1 MTEHFSPPPDGASSD
16 DELMAAVRS
25 ILLRREQ
32 VRIGQLDREAGALR
46 DQLRARS
53 EALQDVIRALQAEVD
68 RLEAAQADT
77 DALVARITP
86 ALTNMMGRT
95 IRDSRD
101 EMAEALGPVMGE
113 AIRVQIRDSR
123 KDMVEALYPVIGET
137 VQRAIAEFAR
147 ELQRNIDA
155 RLRATFGPQGA
166 LRALWARLR
175 GVSPGQLALRDAMP
189 FSIREL
195 FLIQRSSGLLIAH
208 RHPGSPDATDSD
220 LIGGMLTAIRDFVRD
235 AFGQGAE
242 DEELDEVQYGDQR
255 IIIQSGRTVFLAAVI
270 EGVEPEGF
278 RAWLREFVSEL
289 HVRHESALRRYSG
302 DPASLPNLQA
312 RLAQIASE
320 ITGAP
325 ASARRMGRGMRL
337 ALAAGGLA
345 GLILI
350 GVGCFYLRFTLAL
363 LPVAFPDAAPTSTL
377 APTGTPSSTATRTP
391 TLAPTSTATPAPSRT
406 PTPSASNTPI
416 PTPTIVAA
424 FVRGNVWMRPLPA
437 ADAPLVDVLLKDT
450 PVTVLSVF
458 DAWVEVEWDGPT
470 GRRRGWAPLRWIQTS
485 GPIPPSLVT
494 PTPGR

>member
-1 MTEHFSPPPDGASSD
+1 
-16 DELMAAVRS
+16 MAVVHS
-25 ILLRREQ
+25 ILLRGEQ
-32 VRIGQLDREAGALR
+32 ERLEQLDHEAGLLR
-46 DQLRARS
+46 EQLRARS
-53 EALQDVIRALQAEVD
+53 EALQDVIRVLQAEVD
-68 RLEAAQADT
+68 RLEAVQADT

-86 ALTNMMGRT
+86 ALTDMMGRT
-95 IRDSRD
+95 IRDSRE

-137 VQRAIAEFAR
+137 VQRAIAELAR

-155 RLRATFGPQGA
+155 RLKATFGPQGA

-195 FLIQRSSGLLIAH
+195 FLIQRESGLLIAH
-208 RHPGSPDATDSD
+208 SHPGSPDATDSD

-235 AFGQGAE
+235 AFGQGQA

-289 HVRHESALRRYSG
+289 HVRHEAALRRYTG
-302 DPASLPNLQA
+302 DPAGLPNLQP
-312 RLAQIASE
+312 RLTQIAAE

-325 ASARRMGRGMRL
+325 ASARRMSRGMRL
-337 ALAAGGLA
+337 ALAVGGML

-350 GVGCFYLRFTLAL
+350 GAGCFYLRFTLAL
-363 LPVAFPDAAPTSTL
+363 LPVAFPSSAPTSTL
-377 APTGTPSSTATRTP
+377 APTGVPLPTVTRTP
-391 TLAPTSTATPAPSRT
+391 TPVPTATFTPTRTRTPIPSDTPAPT
-406 PTPSASNTPI
+406 PTN
-416 PTPTIVAA
+416 VAA
-424 FVRGNVWMRPLPA
+424 FARGNVWMRPLPQA
-437 ADAPLVDVLLKDT
+437 NAPLVSVLLKDT
-450 PVTVLSVF
+450 PVTVRAVF
-458 DAWVEVEWDGPT
+458 DVWAEVEWDGPA
-470 GRRRGWAPLRWIQTS
+470 GRQRGWVPLRWIQTS
-485 GPIPPSLVT
+485 GSIPPSLIT
-494 PTPGR
+494 PTPGT